1 MASMMAI
8 ESEGFDSFVREIDV
22 SVELRNA
29 VKRLWCMWRSFRN
42 FGAEKQLKSAVE
54 SRGDVRYWRAF
65 LVL

>member
-1 MASMMAI
+1 MLAT
-8 ESEGFDSFVREIDV
+8 ESEGFNSFAGETDV

-54 SRGDVRYWRAF
+54 SRGDFRYWRAF